1 MFIWIKRVSSI
12 VIMNEDMPAGR
23 VLYRIQLPAFV
34 ETAQAQLG
42 TTFDMFINQNIRKPE
57 EVSFSYWH

>member
-1 MFIWIKRVSSI
+1 
-12 VIMNEDMPAGR
+12 MNEDMPAGR